1 MADEGKHP
9 GEGLG
14 VAVRIHV
21 DGACGWSIV
30 DGWVHARVSGDNG
43 AALLIATPY
52 AACHLAAQLLQA
64 SAEASPGTGSSVVDP
79 EIPQISWQHWSL
91 T

>member
-1 MADEGKHP
+1 MPDKGKHP
-9 GEGLG
+9 VEGFGL
-14 VAVRIHV
+14 AVRIHV
-21 DGACGWSIV
+21 DAACGWSIV

-43 AALLIATPY
+43 TALLITTPN

-64 SAEASPGTGSSVVDP
+64 SVEASPRTGSWVVDP
-79 EIPQISWQHWSL
+79 EIPQ